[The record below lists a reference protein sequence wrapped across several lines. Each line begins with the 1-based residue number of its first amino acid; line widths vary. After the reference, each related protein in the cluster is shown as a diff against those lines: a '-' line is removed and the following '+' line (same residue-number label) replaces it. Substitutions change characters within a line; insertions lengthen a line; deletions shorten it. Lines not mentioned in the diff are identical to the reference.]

1 MRNEIGAVACF
12 KLVDVV
18 AALPKTHTA
27 SRELSLREN
36 PSMNA
41 PTIPVTD
48 YVADL
53 NCGTAE
59 LEFQIMTIA

>member
-1 MRNEIGAVACF
+1 
-12 KLVDVV
+12 
-18 AALPKTHTA
+18 
-27 SRELSLREN
+27 
-36 PSMNA
+36 MNA

-59 LEFQIMTIA
+59 LEFQMVTIA